1 MTRPL
6 NQLAN
11 QLAEQ
16 LPKRSPTRLLAL
28 ETSSEAC
35 SVALQWDE
43 VVYTRH
49 QQAPLQHAELLLP
62 WVRELLS
69 EAEGKLKDLDAIVF
83 GRGPGS
89 FTSLRI
95 GIGAVQGLA
104 WGVEMPVI
112 PLSSLAAV
120 AEQVEAAAGQTILVA
135 MDARMGE
142 VFHGQFKRNDAGEL
156 LPICEEAV
164 TAPEQVRVAD
174 TINTVMAGSA
184 FGRFAELDALAEK
197 ALAVYEGLLP
207 SAEALLSLAQQWLQ
221 HHQPLPA
228 AMAQAVYLRDNVADK
243 PKNNS

>member
-1 MTRPL
+1 MKWRLFCVNPL
-6 NQLAN
+6 
-11 QLAEQ
+11 
-16 LPKRSPTRLLAL
+16 PRKLLAL

-35 SVALQWDE
+35 SIALQWDE
-43 VVYTRH
+43 TIHTRY
-49 QQAPLQHAELLLP
+49 QQAQLQHAELLLP

-69 EAEGKLKDLDAIVF
+69 EAGGQLSDLDAIVF

-104 WGVEMPVI
+104 WGAELPVI

-120 AEQVEAAAGQTILVA
+120 AEQVESAAGQTILVA

-142 VFHGQFKRNDAGEL
+142 VFHGQFMRNDDNEL
-156 LPICEEAV
+156 VAVCAEAV
-164 TAPEQVRVAD
+164 SPPQQVFVIDPA
-174 TINTVMAGSA
+174 NAVMAGSA
-184 FGRFAELDALAEK
+184 FGRFAELDVLADQ
-197 ALAVYEGLLP
+197 AVAVYEGLLP

-243 PKNNS
+243 PKNNL